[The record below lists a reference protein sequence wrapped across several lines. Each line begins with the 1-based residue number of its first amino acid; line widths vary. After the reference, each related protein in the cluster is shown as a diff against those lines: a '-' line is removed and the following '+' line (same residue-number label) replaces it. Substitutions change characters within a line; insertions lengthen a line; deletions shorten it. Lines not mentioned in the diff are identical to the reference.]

1 MIEVKWNVRIYEHS
15 KSANDRVLIVSHFGL
30 RALFADVE
38 TRTLYTSIESID
50 EFTAF
55 ELSRCWDAETNWEAI
70 MWRRMRELFL
80 IFSCNC
86 THRFIVVHMKSL
98 LTTSSKQLFLW
109 LTRRL
114 MQSNTDPFRY
124 TFLTRHRAC
133 GTCFMYFAI
142 KNKRHTQ
149 SARATKISRGVEEKW
164 KVFFLRLIRDLIAA
178 RAMIHATLSRVRNI
192 IMLERSS
199 KSKKK
204 RDEEKS
210 DNRLTVNCIT
220 MLSLLYA
227 TERKSRAAAE
237 RWWR

>member
-164 KVFFLRLIRDLIAA
+164 KVFFFEAYKRF
-178 RAMIHATLSRVRNI
+178 NCC
-192 IMLERSS
+192 
-199 KSKKK
+199 KSNDSWNTFESQKHYYVGAIEQEQKK